1 MKSFHIKFPRRVRIH
16 GGECGAVARALHHE
30 AQKGALTQ
38 NEQSLISDEC
48 VLKRPAELEKSSN
61 STLNERKQMSTKTS
75 IKRIALVAVSALGF
89 GLLSV
94 VPAKAAEEA
103 VGTVT
108 AINLTALTANTGTIN
123 NAQKVSVGL
132 TTKVTAASGAADTL
146 KITGKITTF
155 PAGGA
160 ANVTAEASS
169 VAVATACDTIA
180 DGALTFSNVAPYG
193 TAICTEAADTATAA
207 VTIASSAAG
216 AGLALMG
223 FTPTVAGTYVMTVW
237 FDQNNIGSLNDNEV
251 SQTISITVGA
261 AGASSSEQ
269 FLTSDS
275 TQAATDGTL
284 AGVKVSSV
292 GIQTIQ
298 PSGRVGVFAGFN
310 PRFLLTRNA
319 GATAGNAGVSN
330 ATKFATMAFTVT
342 NPAGTAVTA
351 VTAAG
356 GTTAVT
362 SRTVAGSATAI
373 ADVGGLGAAQSSS
386 TWLNADGQTGASV
399 FFPMATAGAY
409 TVTLWHDADVD
420 GVVDSGEAITQATF
434 TAVADAAPSFTF
446 TTYGSTVP
454 SLGDADNENGVLI
467 KICMVNGTTKAS
479 LGVTESITLSGSS
492 GTFIDKTSARVAV
505 GSANQGLVQMT
516 GDPNAA
522 TATLTSSSFDGNG
535 CAYANVG
542 NSTAGGGAATLN
554 VAMVGGTWAGV
565 SGGTTYTVADE
576 TTYALATTAAEWGN
590 TAVSDGSTTGTS
602 ATIPTLAA
610 GAQALTFTVK
620 TSTATTIVASVLTG
634 TTVNKHLKATVTD
647 TRGLITGVRGAA
659 YRLVKRTAIT
669 GDTVTATT
677 KTSFS
682 LAVPSLSSSNTNALT
697 LAIEGVDGGGAAT
710 KTITVTNAA
719 AAATNIYVNPLQ
731 DAATYSI
738 RAATASKNTF
748 KALVTDQFNNAFPNA
763 VITGAI
769 AGRNSATTVAARVS
783 DANGEISY
791 ELSDVYTGTLLLT
804 DTLTFSGATNTGVIT
819 VNYGSYSPASKITL
833 TTPDSANATAT
844 GIAGSIKSDIDAG
857 KSGAS
862 ATVATVSAV
871 VADANGNPLPAGVP
885 VTFSVS
891 GNAGAAILSTTKVVN
906 TDSNGKASTSVY
918 AWLNGNATVTATAG
932 GISATGIVYFQQ
944 ADCTPG
950 AACAEARTV
959 AATVS
964 GNIVTAK
971 VTDRYGNP
979 IKGVTLTAS
988 RVGTGAF
995 SGASTTTGT
1004 TDAAGSVDFVLTG
1017 GSAKVTVAFSSTT
1030 FGQSHATKGYV
1041 DAGVTAITASAAGTT
1056 ATAETG
1062 VGASYD
1068 AAGVNSATVD
1078 VTSVDNA
1085 QVAADAAADA
1095 AAEAIDAANAATDAA
1110 NLAAEAADAATVA
1123 AEEARDAADAATAA
1137 VEELATQ
1144 VATLMAALKAQIT
1157 TLANTVA
1164 KIAKKVKA

>member
-1 MKSFHIKFPRRVRIH
+1 MEHKSSRTLNNPHLTRRKP
-16 GGECGAVARALHHE
+16 ALLSVAGFCTRTVIT
-30 AQKGALTQ
+30 QKGT
-38 NEQSLISDEC
+38 LISDEC
-48 VLKRPAELEKSSN
+48 VLKRLADLEKSSI
-61 STLNERKQMSTKTS
+61 STFLERKQMSTKTS

-132 TTKVTAASGAADTL
+132 TTKITAASGAADTL

-180 DGALTFSNVAPYG
+180 DGDLTFSNVAPYG
-193 TAICTEAADTATAA
+193 TAICTEAGNTATAA
-207 VTIASSAAG
+207 VTIASTAGG

-237 FDQNNIGSLNDNEV
+237 FDQNNIGTLNDNEV

-261 AGASSSEQ
+261 AGASATEQ
-269 FLTSDS
+269 FLKSDD
-275 TQAATDGTL
+275 TTAGADGTL

-298 PSGRVGVFAGFN
+298 PSGRVGVWAGFN

-330 ATKFATMAFTVT
+330 ATKFATMAFTVA

-356 GTTAVT
+356 GTTAVA

-373 ADVGGLGAAQSSS
+373 ADVGGLGGAQTSA
-386 TWLNADGQTGASV
+386 TWLAADGQTGATV
-399 FFPMATAGAY
+399 WFPMATAGTY

-420 GVVDSGEAITQATF
+420 AVIDAGEAITQTTF
-434 TAVADAAPSFTF
+434 TAAADAAPTFSF

-454 SLGDADNENGVLI
+454 SLGDANNELGVLV
-467 KICMVNGTTKAS
+467 KICMLNGTTKAS
-479 LGVTESITLSGSS
+479 LGVAESITLSGSS

-505 GSANQGLVQMT
+505 GSANQGLLQMS
-516 GDPNAA
+516 GDPDAA
-522 TATLTSSSFDGNG
+522 TATLTASSFDANG

-542 NSTAGGGAATLN
+542 NSTAGGGAATVN
-554 VAMVGGTWAGV
+554 VAMVGGTWAGA
-565 SGGTTYTVADE
+565 SGSTTYTVADE
-576 TTYALATTAAEWGN
+576 TTYALATTAAQWGN
-590 TAVSDGSTTGTS
+590 TAVSDGSTTGTD
-602 ATIPTLAA
+602 ATIPALAN

-620 TSTATTIVASVLTG
+620 RSTATTIVASVATG
-634 TTVNKHLKATVTD
+634 TTVDKHLKATVTD
-647 TRGLITGVRGAA
+647 TLGTITGVRGAA

-669 GDTVTATT
+669 GDTVASTT

-682 LAVPSLSSSNTNALT
+682 LAVPALSSTQTNALT
-697 LAIEGVDGGGAAT
+697 LAIEGVGLDGNAAV

-719 AAATNIYVNPLQ
+719 AAATYTYVNPAQ
-731 DAATYSI
+731 TAATYSI
-738 RAATASKNTF
+738 RAATASKNKFT
-748 KALVTDQFNNAFPNA
+748 ALVTDQFYNPLPNA
-763 VITGAI
+763 VITGSI
-769 AGRNSATTVAARVS
+769 SGRNAATVVAPMVT
-783 DANGEISY
+783 DANGEVSY
-791 ELSDVYTGTLLLT
+791 ELSDVYTGTVLLT
-804 DTLTFSGATNTGVIT
+804 DTLTFSGATNAGTVT
-819 VNYGSYSPASKITL
+819 VNYGSYSPASTITL

-844 GIAGSIKSDIDAG
+844 GIAGSITSDINAG

-862 ATVATVSAV
+862 TTVATVSAV
-871 VADANGNPLPAGVP
+871 VKDANGNPLPAGVP

-891 GNAGAAILSTTKVVN
+891 GNAGAAILSTTQVVN

-932 GISATGIVYFQQ
+932 GITATGIVYFQQ

-959 AATVS
+959 AAKVS
-964 GNIVTAK
+964 GNIVTAT

-979 IKGVTLTAS
+979 IKGVTLTAT

-1004 TDAAGSVDFVLTG
+1004 TDKNGSVDFVLTG
-1017 GSAKVTVAFSSTT
+1017 GSAKVTVAFSSAT

-1068 AAGVNSATVD
+1068 AAGVNSVTVD
-1078 VTSVDNA
+1078 VTSVD
-1085 QVAADAAADA
+1085 AAAEAANAASDA